1 MTATEQEGARVVYAP
16 ADPGGRAG
24 AAGRRSFALLA
35 AVFAIFCLGLAA
47 GRLSAARP
55 ADGTA
60 ASAPQAPEASAAD
73 PASGAPEQAAVSTG
87 GAIPGVGPA
96 RVVDGVGVGYAR
108 SREGA
113 VAAATNYVKVLAS
126 PLIFDPGRRR
136 AAIRRLAAPDAVE
149 RLERAYDASTP
160 RVAEGLFLPPDGGTA
175 GTQVLLMAAPVSY
188 HVDAYS
194 ADRAT
199 VSIWQTTVAGS
210 GGGAPPL
217 QAWGTTTVTL
227 RWTGGDWKQV
237 SATSRAGPVPLPD
250 SALPTDVEQLLR
262 QLENY
267 KEYRYAPGS

>member
-1 MTATEQEGARVVYAP
+1 MTTTEQEGARVLYAP

-35 AVFAIFCLGLAA
+35 AVFAVFCLGLGL

-55 ADGTA
+55 AGDAQARPQGAQAAETA
-60 ASAPQAPEASAAD
+60 REAPER
-73 PASGAPEQAAVSTG
+73 AAVSTG

-113 VAAATNYVKVLAS
+113 VAAATNYVKVLTS
-126 PLIFDPGRRR
+126 PIIFDQERRR

-149 RLERAYDASTP
+149 RLQAAYDSSAP
-160 RVAEGLFLPPDGGTA
+160 RVAGSLLLPEGGGTA
-175 GTQVLLMAAPVSY
+175 GTRVLLMAAPVSY
-188 HVDAYS
+188 HLDSYDPDS
-194 ADRAT
+194 AK
-199 VSIWQTTVAGS
+199 VSIWQTTVAGTS
-210 GGGAPPL
+210 GGAPPL

-227 RWTGGDWKQV
+227 RWTDGDWKQV

-250 SALPTDVEQLLR
+250 SALPTEVQQLLR
-262 QLENY
+262 QLEEY